1 MSLVTDGDNI
11 ECVIRFAASVATSVT
26 YGRRVESVDEWI
38 VRENM
43 AAMDCEQYLSSR
55 FSCD

>member
-1 MSLVTDGDNI
+1 MVDRDTERVT
-11 ECVIRFAASVATSVT
+11 RFAASVATSVT

-43 AAMDCEQYLSSR
+43 AAMDCERHLRTKETYR
-55 FSCD
+55 